1 MDATLRR
8 LRALGAA
15 GTAADLAAADQ
26 AAAAEQQAAAEAA
39 AGAAAGAAAEKEE
52 PLEVG
57 AEEAAE
63 GAAAVERQLQLAG
76 ELRQLFSSG
85 RPDLEAGC
93 IAAIHIPPDGTN
105 GSGSGAAGSNG
116 STEQQSRSLLRVAV
130 STGKGSG
137 GRRAAGQRFLAVP
150 TSAAEA
156 LAEAPSREAQ
166 LALLQSLPEWRA
178 VGRQAAE
185 LGALAAAA
193 RRQRAGGGTHAG
205 GGAQPAAAAGVAA
218 ADRRQGRG
226 RVFLIPQR
234 IRLRQ

>member
-1 MDATLRR
+1 MGATLRR

-57 AEEAAE
+57 AE
-63 GAAAVERQLQLAG
+63 GAAAVERQLLLAG

-85 RPDLEAGC
+85 RPDWEAGC
-93 IAAIHIPPDGTN
+93 IATIHVPPSN

-116 STEQQSRSLLRVAV
+116 STEQQGRSLVRVAV
-130 STGKGSG
+130 GTGKGSG
-137 GRRAAGQRFLAVP
+137 GRRAVGQRFLAVP

-156 LAEAPSREAQ
+156 LTEAPSREAQ

>member
-26 AAAAEQQAAAEAA
+26 AAAAEQQAAAAAA
-39 AGAAAGAAAEKEE
+39 AGAVEEE

-93 IAAIHIPPDGTN
+93 IAAIHVPPSGTN
-105 GSGSGAAGSNG
+105 GSGSGEAGSNG
-116 STEQQSRSLLRVAV
+116 STEQRSRSLLRVAV

-137 GRRAAGQRFLAVP
+137 GRRAVGQRFLAVP

-156 LAEAPSREAQ
+156 LTEAPSREAQ

-178 VGRQAAE
+178 VGQQAAE

-193 RRQRAGGGTHAG
+193 RRQCAGGGTHAG
-205 GGAQPAAAAGVAA
+205 GGAQPAASAGAAAA
-218 ADRRQGRG
+218 ADSRQGRG
-226 RVFLIPQR
+226 RVFLIPHR
-234 IRLRQ
+234 DRLRQ

>member
-1 MDATLRR
+1 VDATLRR

-26 AAAAEQQAAAEAA
+26 AAAAEQQAAAAAA
-39 AGAAAGAAAEKEE
+39 AGAAAVEEE
-52 PLEVG
+52 PLEVD

-85 RPDLEAGC
+85 RPDWEAGC
-93 IAAIHIPPDGTN
+93 IAAIHIPDGTN